1 MADALVVRLLGP
13 AAGPEAEWIVMDAR
27 GGRLGGVSRGT
38 LAEAAANRGDHR
50 VLGLVPGTDIT
61 LARPELPVR
70 SGPRVAQA
78 VPFALEE
85 QLAGDVEDMHF
96 AVGRRDERPG
106 VPVAGVARD
115 RMQAWQSQFAAAGLD
130 LDGLYAETSAVPV
143 IPGGVTLLVD
153 RGQLFVRR
161 ADELPVVLDV
171 QPLAEAIQL
180 ALATS
185 EETREN
191 VTVYLSQTEYERERD
206 LIEGLRE
213 VTASLQVKLLPDGAL
228 PLLASTALQDAA
240 VNLLQGPY
248 APKRQFSV
256 SLAPWRYAAML
267 AAAFFVV
274 HLGVKGVEYWRLA
287 REEAR
292 IDAEIAQVFET
303 AMPGVRQVEPRQQ
316 MQQRYFAMRGGGGG
330 SGLLANL
337 DPLGAAIAETPQARL
352 EALAYRN
359 RVLDLRMLA
368 PDVNAL
374 EKIRTRIAE
383 RGLNA
388 EIQSASPRE
397 DNSTEGRLQIRAPGA

>member
-191 VTVYLSQTEYERERD
+191 VTVYLSQAEYDRERD